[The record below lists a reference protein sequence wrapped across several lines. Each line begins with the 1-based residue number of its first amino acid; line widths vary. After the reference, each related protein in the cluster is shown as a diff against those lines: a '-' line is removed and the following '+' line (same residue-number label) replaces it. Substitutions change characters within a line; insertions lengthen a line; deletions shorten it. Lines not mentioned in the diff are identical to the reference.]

1 LVEEELLYPED
12 PLIDMHNPTAS
23 LNEDQTRAFNVIVQ
37 RVERKD
43 PGFFFVSGYGGTGK
57 TYLWNRIVNYLRK
70 KNKIVLTVASSGVAA
85 LLLPRGRTAHSRFKI
100 PCQIE
105 DDMICDVSR
114 GTMLLELI
122 QLSSLIIWDE
132 ALMANKKCFEALH
145 RTFRDIEK
153 AQSPETAT
161 IPFGG
166 KVVVLGGDLR
176 QILPVIEGGTKHDI
190 ISATITRSR
199 LWTHVEILNLTQNM
213 RLLCSSDSSKDQAD

>member
-1 LVEEELLYPED
+1 
-12 PLIDMHNPTAS
+12 MHNPTAS

-166 KVVVLGGDLR
+166 KVVVLGGDLM